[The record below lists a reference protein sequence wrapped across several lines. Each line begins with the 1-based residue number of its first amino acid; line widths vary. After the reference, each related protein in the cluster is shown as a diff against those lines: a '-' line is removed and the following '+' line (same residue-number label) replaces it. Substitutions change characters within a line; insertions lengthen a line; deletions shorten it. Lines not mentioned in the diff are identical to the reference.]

1 MVVTLV
7 QLVLQLGVLPGGTTG
22 ICDSGIINDEL
33 AFLAGGDSQ
42 SEESESITIG
52 LSGVV

>member
-1 MVVTLV
+1 MVVIL
-7 QLVLQLGVLPGGTTG
+7 QFVLCWTAG
-22 ICDSGIINDEL
+22 ICDSGIVNWEL
-33 AFLAGGDSQ
+33 AFLAGGGSQ